1 MISIQEKISI
11 MNFIKIFFILFV
23 INVFLFTSCKD
34 DDQQDPCSSTFD
46 QIALFTNVA
55 DNIILPNY
63 ENLKSEL
70 DELSIITQ
78 VFVTNPDENGL
89 SGLRVAFKE
98 AYSSWQ
104 SAAQFEFGPA
114 EDVFLRN
121 SLNTF
126 TVNTNRVEF
135 NIENEINNFDQP
147 DTYDQGFPALDFL
160 LFGISGSDSV
170 LETVKLY
177 RENADKEKYKKYLT
191 DLVVNMQTKV
201 TNTYETWKNSY
212 RDSFVTRT
220 GTAAGNSLSQII
232 NSWNQNYELVKRNKI
247 GVPSGVL
254 DLNFPLPDKVEAFY
268 SGISSSLAID
278 ALNASLNLYLGVG
291 NTGINGVG
299 LDDFINEV
307 NAEKNG
313 KTLDEVIQEQFAKA
327 LNAVSA
333 LPDPLS
339 ESIEND
345 ELPTVLAYNE
355 ITRQVVNIKTDLPS
369 VLCISITYV
378 DNPSDSD

>member
-1 MISIQEKISI
+1 M
-11 MNFIKIFFILFV
+11 
-23 INVFLFTSCKD
+23 
-34 DDQQDPCSSTFD
+34 
-46 QIALFTNVA
+46 
-55 DNIILPNY
+55 
-63 ENLKSEL
+63 
-70 DELSIITQ
+70 
-78 VFVTNPDENGL
+78 
-89 SGLRVAFKE
+89 FKTH
-98 AYSSWQ
+98 A
-104 SAAQFEFGPA
+104 
-114 EDVFLRN
+114 N
-121 SLNTF
+121 
-126 TVNTNRVEF
+126 
-135 NIENEINNFDQP
+135 
-147 DTYDQGFPALDFL
+147 
-160 LFGISGSDSV
+160 
-170 LETVKLY
+170 
-177 RENADKEKYKKYLT
+177 
-191 DLVVNMQTKV
+191 
-201 TNTYETWKNSY
+201 
-212 RDSFVTRT
+212 
-220 GTAAGNSLSQII
+220 LSQII